1 MEYRNQIT
9 DSIYYI
15 GVNDRTKHLFEGSW
29 SLPHGVSYNSYL
41 LVGEQVVLIDGVEIA
56 TAEKHL
62 GEIKAIIGDR
72 PISS

>member
-15 GVNDRTKHLFEGSW
+15 GVNDRTKQLFEGSW

-62 GEIKAIIGDR
+62 GEIKAIV
-72 PISS
+72 PLTTSS